1 MICVDPSHHCAV
13 VDILKDLSGINRVLF
28 LRFLFRHAAQE
39 IAYILMMAVWGVIQV
54 GMIGILHPRRLI

>member
-28 LRFLFRHAAQE
+28 LHFLFRHATQE
-39 IAYILMMAVWGVIQV
+39 NAYSVMMAVWVIQM
-54 GMIGILHPRRLI
+54 GMIGILHP